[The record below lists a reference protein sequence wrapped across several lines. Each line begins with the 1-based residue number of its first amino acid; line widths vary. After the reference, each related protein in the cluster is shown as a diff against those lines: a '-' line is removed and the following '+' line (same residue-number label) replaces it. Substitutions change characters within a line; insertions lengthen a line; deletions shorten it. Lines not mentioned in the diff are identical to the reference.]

1 MTKTALTVAGFD
13 PDGGAGLQADL
24 KVFHTL
30 KVHGLSV
37 VSAVTAQNS
46 RGVAAVEAVS
56 PEMFRRQL
64 KILLDDIVPDALKT
78 GVLYDAVTVLTLTE
92 IVAARGLQNL
102 VIDPVMLPTQ
112 GARLM
117 RSEAAAALISG
128 LIPLAAFV
136 TPNAAEA
143 AALTGME
150 VQTPRDMC
158 EAARR
163 IAGMG
168 AACVV
173 VTGGDMAGN
182 PNEDSAGASLD
193 IFFDGARCHE
203 LVSPKIPGRFHGTGC
218 VFSASL
224 TAALALGYSAVRAVE
239 FAKSFTRTAIEN
251 SYRPGKGMSFL
262 NV

>member
-13 PDGGAGLQADL
+13 PDGGAGLQVDL

-37 VSAVTAQNS
+37 AAALTAQNS

-64 KILLDDIVPDALKT
+64 DVLLDDIIPDALKT
-78 GVLYDAVTVLTLTE
+78 GVLFDAATVSALSDV
-92 IVAARGLQNL
+92 IAACGLKNL
-102 VIDPVMLPTQ
+102 VIDPVMLPTE

-117 RSEAAAALISG
+117 RSEAVSALISG

-143 AALTGME
+143 AALTGIE
-150 VQTPRDMC
+150 VLSTRDMC

-168 AACVV
+168 AAHVI

-182 PNEDSAGASLD
+182 SDGNSAGAALD
-193 IFFDGARCHE
+193 IYFDGARCHE
-203 LVSPKIPGRFHGTGC
+203 LVSPKLPGRFHGTGC

-239 FAKSFTRTAIEN
+239 FAKSFTRTSIEN
-251 SYRPGKGMSFL
+251 AYRIGGGMSFL

>member
-30 KVHGLSV
+30 RVHGLSV

-46 RGVAAVEAVS
+46 KGVEAVEAVT
-56 PEMFRRQL
+56 PGIFRRQL
-64 KILLDDIVPDALKT
+64 EVLLDDITPDALKT
-78 GVLYDAVTVLTLTE
+78 GVLYDAVTVGALAE
-92 IVAARGLQNL
+92 VVAARGLINL
-102 VIDPVMLPTQ
+102 VIDPVMLPTG

-117 RSEAAAALISG
+117 RGDAVAALREK

-150 VQTPRDMC
+150 VRTPRDMC

-163 IAGMG
+163 IAAMG

-173 VTGGDMAGN
+173 VTGGDMTEN
-182 PNEDSAGASLD
+182 TAGAALD
-193 IFFDGARCHE
+193 VFFDGARCHE

-251 SYRPGKGMSFL
+251 AYRPGGGMSFL